1 MTEIVGYKFREG
13 VALITVD
20 NPPIN
25 ALSQPVR
32 AGLQVAVTRAIEDPS
47 VGAIV
52 IQAEGRTFPA
62 GADLKDFRAHV
73 EAPSLGEVCA
83 LIETSPKPVLAAIH
97 GTALGG
103 GFELALACHY
113 RLALHDAQLG
123 LPEVALGLVPSAGA
137 SQRLPRIVGAHRA
150 LDLLVSARPISA
162 EGAARIGLVDKVI
175 QKNLA
180 RAAFGSARN
189 MVGAGTPPRPSRDR
203 REGFSDPRA
212 YFEELAARRGALEAD
227 RQIAVHKAIDLV
239 EAALLLPFEAGVAL
253 EAAAFEDLVE
263 SDQARG
269 LRHAFLA
276 ERRTTR
282 GLATTPGRARPIA
295 SLGVIGSGR
304 RAEEITRAAL
314 AARRPVVL
322 HDDDAG
328 ALDGALARIEAAL
341 AEAVENGELDTARR
355 EAQLALLHPAP
366 DPEALGICDVV
377 IEAFEDGQEAAAAA
391 AFARLG
397 RVAAPLAMLASAS
410 AADGPSLDARALACG
425 NPGAVLGVRF
435 SEPVHQTRMVELIRR
450 TGAAVDLEATGIALA
465 QALRRVP
472 VLSAQAGES
481 LVAPMRAA
489 FWRALLWLVEEG
501 ARPDA
506 IDAALSDYGFSL
518 APFALLDRAS
528 PERLGTTLPF
538 LEVLRAERAG
548 GDADAAIAARRDD
561 LGLTARAVGAE
572 EISARIEG
580 ALVAAGAVLLE
591 KGIAARPS
599 DLDAAMVLGEGF
611 PRWRGGPMEAA
622 DLLGLLKMRTR
633 LRGFAEGRDGALWR
647 PGAIFDELIK
657 NGRGFD
663 SLNH

>member
-1 MTEIVGYKFREG
+1 MTEIVGYKFRDG

-32 AGLQVAVTRAIEDPS
+32 AGLRAAVTRAIGDPS

-73 EAPSLGEVCA
+73 EAPGLGDVCA
-83 LIETSPKPVLAAIH
+83 LIEASPKPVLAAIH

-137 SQRLPRIVGAHRA
+137 SQRLPRIVGARRA

-189 MVGAGTPPRPSRDR
+189 MIGADTPPRPSCDR
-203 REGFSDPRA
+203 REGFADPRA
-212 YFEELAARRGALEAD
+212 YFEELEARRAALEDD
-227 RQIAVHKAIDLV
+227 RQIAVHKAVDLV

-253 EAAAFEDLVE
+253 EAAAFEDLVD

-282 GLATTPGRARPIA
+282 GLAIAPGRARPIA
-295 SLGVIGSGR
+295 SIGVIGSGR

-314 AARRPVVL
+314 AVRRPVVL
-322 HDDDAG
+322 HDDDAP
-328 ALDGALARIEAAL
+328 ALDAAVARIEAAL
-341 AEAVENGELDTARR
+341 AEAVDSGALETARH

-366 DPEALGICDVV
+366 DPEALGTCDVV
-377 IEAFEDGQEAAAAA
+377 IEAFEDGEEAAAVE

-397 RVAAPLAMLASAS
+397 QVAAPMAVLASSS
-410 AADGPSLDARALACG
+410 AADGASLDARALACG
-425 NPGAVLGVRF
+425 NPGAVLGFRF
-435 SEPVHQTRMVELIRR
+435 SEPVAETRLVELIRR
-450 TGAAVDLEATGIALA
+450 TGAAVDLDVTGIALA

-472 VLSAQAGES
+472 VLSAKAGES

-501 ARPDA
+501 ATPEA
-506 IDAALSDYGFSL
+506 IDAALSDYGFSH

-528 PERLGTTLPF
+528 PERLGTRLPF
-538 LEVLRAERAG
+538 LELLRAQGPG
-548 GDADAAIAARRDD
+548 GDLDTAIAARRDE
-561 LGLTARAVGAE
+561 LGLTARAVGAD
-572 EISARIEG
+572 EISARTEG
-580 ALVAAGAVLLE
+580 ALVATGAVLLA

-633 LRGFAEGRDGALWR
+633 LRGFCEGRDGALWQ